1 MNILIASDKF
11 KGSLTAQQVTEIIA
25 ASLGNKFNI
34 TQMPMA
40 DGGDGT
46 LDVLIHLVQGRLV
59 PAEVQDPLFRSIQA
73 VYGITAD
80 GKTAIIEM
88 ARASGLN
95 LLTSNERNP
104 LYTSSFG
111 TGQLIRHALDQGV
124 EEIVLAIGGSA
135 TNDAGLGMAAALGYQ
150 FEDEAGQTL
159 SPTGEQLIRLHKINI
174 QNVHPGI
181 VSTRFI
187 VLCDVDNPLFGKQ
200 GAAWIF
206 GPQKGADANAIRQLD
221 AGLQQVEK
229 VVATMLGKRMNFPGA
244 GAAGGL
250 GGGAYA
256 FLGAVVEPGF
266 GYISRRAGVDHYVQW
281 ADVVITGEGRLDAQ
295 TLSGKVVA
303 GISKRCIVARK
314 KCIAIVGKNTL
325 SGDDLA
331 RLGLSEAFDLVSLGL
346 SEEAA
351 IANARNALV
360 QLTRE
365 QVIPWLT
372 RR

>member
-1 MNILIASDKF
+1 
-11 KGSLTAQQVTEIIA
+11 
-25 ASLGNKFNI
+25 
-34 TQMPMA
+34 MA